1 MCLSVYIGSNNP
13 LTEPSDLCSGGLGL
27 EAASWTPAPLK
38 EYAHVYYLGARR
50 GSGPLEC
57 TCLLAEYIDWEQDP
71 PQTISDPLSDIT
83 DCPFV
88 QLRRYVEAALVGQS
102 HMEMV
107 CDDAGGAEHPAP
119 SEDYDSIVLTPS
131 LIRAKSFLFADGV
144 STFAMRKFTVI
155 HDSAPATE

>member
-1 MCLSVYIGSNNP
+1 
-13 LTEPSDLCSGGLGL
+13 
-27 EAASWTPAPLK
+27 
-38 EYAHVYYLGARR
+38 
-50 GSGPLEC
+50 
-57 TCLLAEYIDWEQDP
+57 
-71 PQTISDPLSDIT
+71 
-83 DCPFV
+83 
-88 QLRRYVEAALVGQS
+88 
-102 HMEMV
+102 MEMV